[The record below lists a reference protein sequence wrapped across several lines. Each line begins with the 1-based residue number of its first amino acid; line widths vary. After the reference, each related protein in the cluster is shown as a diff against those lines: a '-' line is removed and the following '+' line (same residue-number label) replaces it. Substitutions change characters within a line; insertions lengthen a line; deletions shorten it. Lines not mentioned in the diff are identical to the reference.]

1 MSCRLNMPQQSD
13 DHLANVFEELNKL
26 SFRRQQLTDRR
37 NVLALLI
44 QFKRNNGQNEQQYS
58 RETGE
63 LHKIDEELKDLS
75 DRKIELERVQ
85 EAGSHLI
92 DTTKSSS
99 VIFVDSPPPFPA
111 PQVILDV
118 KQLPRHSS
126 QTQCPFCHQYV
137 TTEVMTKA
145 GSVTYLVCF
154 ISVVF
159 CCVAGCCLIP
169 FFVDSCK
176 DVIHKCPKCRSNIN
190 TCKKF

>member
-1 MSCRLNMPQQSD
+1 MPQYSD
-13 DHLANVFEELNKL
+13 EHFSSVDEELNKL
-26 SFRRQQLTDRR
+26 SFRRQHLTDRR
-37 NVLALLI
+37 NVLAMLI

-58 RETGE
+58 KETGE
-63 LHKIDEELKDLS
+63 LQQIDEDLKVLS
-75 DRKIELERVQ
+75 DRKIQLEKVQ
-85 EAGSHLI
+85 EEGSHVI
-92 DTTKSSS
+92 DTTKSSG
-99 VIFVDSPPPFPA
+99 VIFIDNPPPFPA

-126 QTQCPFCHQYV
+126 KTQCPFCRQYV

-145 GSVTYLVCF
+145 GSLTYLVCL
-154 ISVVF
+154 ISMVF

-169 FFVDSCK
+169 FFVDNCK

>member
-1 MSCRLNMPQQSD
+1 MPQQSD
-13 DHLANVFEELNKL
+13 THLTSVLEDLNKL
-26 SFRRQQLTDRR
+26 SIRRQQLMDRR
-37 NVLALLI
+37 NILAMLI

-58 RETGE
+58 KENE
-63 LHKIDEELKDLS
+63 EVQQIDEDLKVLS
-75 DRKIELERVQ
+75 ERKIQLEKVQ
-85 EAGSHLI
+85 EEGSHLI
-92 DTTKSSS
+92 ETTRSSS
-99 VIFVDSPPPFPA
+99 VVFVDSPPPFPA

-126 QTQCPFCHQYV
+126 KTQCPFCRQFV

-154 ISVVF
+154 ISMVF